1 MIICYFAKYSLVMAN
16 HILDKTD
23 RQILDILQQNGRIT
37 NLQLSSEIGL
47 SPAPTL
53 ERVKKLERLGII
65 KSYHAKLDMDELGL
79 GIQTLMQISLLRHK
93 NNAMQNFVD
102 QVNAISEITECYHIT
117 GGSDY
122 LLKIIVKDMRA
133 YERLVM
139 DKLSNIEEIGQMQT
153 MMVLSVVKQSDTLP
167 LPII

>member
-1 MIICYFAKYSLVMAN
+1 MIICYFAKYSLVMTN

-37 NLQLSSEIGL
+37 NLQLSTEIGL

-53 ERVKKLERLGII
+53 ERVKKLERLGVI

-79 GIQTLMQISLLRHK
+79 GIQTFMQVSLLRHK
-93 NNAMQNFVD
+93 NNAIQNFMD
-102 QVNAISEITECYHIT
+102 QVNEISEIVECYHIT

-122 LLKIIVKDMRA
+122 LLKIIVQDMRS

-153 MMVLSVVKQSDTLP
+153 MMVLSVVKQADKLP
-167 LPII
+167 LSNN